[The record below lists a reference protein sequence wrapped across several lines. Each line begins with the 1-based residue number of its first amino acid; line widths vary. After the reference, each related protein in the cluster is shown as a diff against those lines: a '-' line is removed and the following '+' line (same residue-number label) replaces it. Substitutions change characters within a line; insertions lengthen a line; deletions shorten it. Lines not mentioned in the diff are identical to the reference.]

1 MGSFLILLLDNV
13 NGVGFIFLI
22 FEELEIEIKMVS
34 VVLIRVILSLVLNFW
49 VVKYIKVLDSFKE
62 IIFVMLFWNKWNF
75 IVDERLMML

>member
-34 VVLIRVILSLVLNFW
+34 VVLIRVILSLILNFW

-75 IVDERLMML
+75 IVNEWLMML